1 MDGWSFLG
9 LEVKGDKKHLN
20 QNPKCGKCINF
31 VADGKS
37 KKQKLACSPAL
48 VRKAGWGAGGGVIW
62 KGGGNHKHLD
72 LQMALMSC
80 AKQPVL
86 TDEPVNPG

>member
-1 MDGWSFLG
+1 M
-9 LEVKGDKKHLN
+9 
-20 QNPKCGKCINF
+20 
-31 VADGKS
+31 
-37 KKQKLACSPAL
+37 
-48 VRKAGWGAGGGVIW
+48 RKAGWGSGGGVIW

-86 TDEPVNPG
+86 TDEPVNPGWNNSSTGD

>member
-1 MDGWSFLG
+1 MRLIAAHMPTSKYRKDVWGVGVAVASG
-9 LEVKGDKKHLN
+9 KG
-20 QNPKCGKCINF
+20 
-31 VADGKS
+31 S
-37 KKQKLACSPAL
+37 
-48 VRKAGWGAGGGVIW
+48 
-62 KGGGNHKHLD
+62 NHKHLN

>member
-1 MDGWSFLG
+1 MYIHAYVSVCVLLQADMLTTRYREHVWGVAVAVGSG
-9 LEVKGDKKHLN
+9 KG
-20 QNPKCGKCINF
+20 
-31 VADGKS
+31 S
-37 KKQKLACSPAL
+37 
-48 VRKAGWGAGGGVIW
+48 
-62 KGGGNHKHLD
+62 NHKHLN

>member
-1 MDGWSFLG
+1 MVDKCACVCVLLQAHMLTSQHMEHVWGVGVVVESG
-9 LEVKGDKKHLN
+9 KG
-20 QNPKCGKCINF
+20 
-31 VADGKS
+31 S
-37 KKQKLACSPAL
+37 
-48 VRKAGWGAGGGVIW
+48 
-62 KGGGNHKHLD
+62 NHKHLN

>member
-1 MDGWSFLG
+1 MVDIRACVIYVCMSYCG
-9 LEVKGDKKHLN
+9 LI
-20 QNPKCGKCINF
+20 C
-31 VADGKS
+31 S
-37 KKQKLACSPAL
+37 LASTGSVC
-48 VRKAGWGAGGGVIW
+48 GGVGVAAGSG
-62 KGGGNHKHLD
+62 KGSNHKHLN

>member
-1 MDGWSFLG
+1 MCVYFLMQAHVLTG
-9 LEVKGDKKHLN
+9 QHRECVWGVGVAMGSGKG
-20 QNPKCGKCINF
+20 
-31 VADGKS
+31 S
-37 KKQKLACSPAL
+37 
-48 VRKAGWGAGGGVIW
+48 
-62 KGGGNHKHLD
+62 NHKHLN

>member
-1 MDGWSFLG
+1 M
-9 LEVKGDKKHLN
+9 VHI
-20 QNPKCGKCINF
+20 C
-31 VADGKS
+31 
-37 KKQKLACSPAL
+37 ACLRVSYYRLICPRASL
-48 VRKAGWGAGGGVIW
+48 RSVHDEKVGGVTVGPG
-62 KGGGNHKHLD
+62 KGSNHKHLN

>member
-1 MDGWSFLG
+1 MLTSQHMEHVWGVGVVVESG
-9 LEVKGDKKHLN
+9 KG
-20 QNPKCGKCINF
+20 
-31 VADGKS
+31 S
-37 KKQKLACSPAL
+37 
-48 VRKAGWGAGGGVIW
+48 
-62 KGGGNHKHLD
+62 NHKHLN

>member
-1 MDGWSFLG
+1 MCDICVYVSLRPHMLASQHREHVRGVGVAAGSG
-9 LEVKGDKKHLN
+9 KG
-20 QNPKCGKCINF
+20 
-31 VADGKS
+31 S
-37 KKQKLACSPAL
+37 
-48 VRKAGWGAGGGVIW
+48 
-62 KGGGNHKHLD
+62 NHKHLN

>member
-1 MDGWSFLG
+1 MGMLVCVSYWRLICSLASAGSVCWGVG
-9 LEVKGDKKHLN
+9 LAMESGKG
-20 QNPKCGKCINF
+20 
-31 VADGKS
+31 S
-37 KKQKLACSPAL
+37 
-48 VRKAGWGAGGGVIW
+48 
-62 KGGGNHKHLD
+62 NHKHLN